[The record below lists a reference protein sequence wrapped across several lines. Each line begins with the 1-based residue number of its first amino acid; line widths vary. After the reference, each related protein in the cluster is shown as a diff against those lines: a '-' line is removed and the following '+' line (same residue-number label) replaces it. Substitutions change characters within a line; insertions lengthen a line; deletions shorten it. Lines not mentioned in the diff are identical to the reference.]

1 MFSVI
6 LLPLPVCSR
15 DVTSRLSVSYW
26 VTQMPISPCSGMC
39 ILIYHENGGRFNASF
54 QEDRASISSQANQKS
69 AGYHCI
75 LAVFFHYYYG
85 RYLFFFFFFFFQIHY
100 ASAYWQKDR
109 TFQFYTQVRIRGCAH
124 LYTILLEVMLHD
136 GKGCCC

>member
-75 LAVFFHYYYG
+75 LAVFFHYCYG
-85 RYLFFFFFFFFQIHY
+85 GYFFIFETLTSRFITRL
-100 ASAYWQKDR
+100 R
-109 TFQFYTQVRIRGCAH
+109 TVKRIEHFSFIRKCVYVGAHISIQFY
-124 LYTILLEVMLHD
+124 
-136 GKGCCC
+136 